1 MAEAGRVAERRVGLE
16 QALARIRHHTTSKLQ
31 NQRMPAQLLVAIEA
45 TLAERAA
52 SDATEEVHGPTAYLL
67 ALESLLSA
75 ESVTPDVHAS
85 AVYLLST
92 VLPHVAAGVVRAKS
106 VALLSAVAAP
116 LAEPHGASENM
127 NARIRAALGVVEAL
141 LEHVPPSDRVML
153 ERERTWTTVWDLVLS
168 LCIDARPKV
177 RRRAHELV
185 AHVLGL
191 PAWEHRHPYA
201 MRTMR
206 WAVQT
211 LEHVAAARG
220 VATTKTRIDYDKKS
234 GQAKNAKR
242 AALERQQNAAEGA
255 ASTGIWVCA
264 LLHMLVPLVPVDATA
279 PLVPALLAL
288 PALSN
293 PFLTLAVYDVF
304 AALFRAPVQKSGL
317 DAPAD
322 ALPPR
327 DATLVRQT
335 IQALRAPAH
344 VPAHTDIQT
353 LPAYLRVLESCMVA
367 YSAADAAEAW
377 AATPALWADVL
388 HLGLSAHSDAARA
401 SADVRLAARSLLQAL
416 ARYSVSDEAV
426 AHALTDASAP
436 LCTMIESLRDAL
448 GAHALTYTHARAD
461 ILQVL
466 ASLVTRLRVPLEAG
480 AVPPAVPLLLD
491 TVEQVAAL
499 RTQKHFDARGDAD
512 AVLGAAI
519 AACGPRAILA
529 RLPLQLLEG
538 GRPAT
543 QGRGRAWLLPLLR
556 AHCTNTE
563 LSHFVEEFVPLSE
576 ALFELRVQAEQPSDG
591 SAPRPVE
598 AKVMEALI
606 EQVWACFPGYCDLA
620 RDVDQALTPAVLE
633 LLVQVLRTQ
642 RALRPAILQGLALLV
657 QRTESLM
664 TSHAPSAQLRREVG
678 ADQADGQRFLAH
690 LRQMAGPLLS
700 ALFQLLSELPS
711 QARGPVMECMGVY
724 LAILDA
730 PSVAAT
736 FGKVRAMLEQAL
748 QTYVPSAPA
757 PGQPEANSP
766 RYVPPVPHTMLDLCV
781 ALVPYVHGAEARA
794 LFDVASHVL
803 PQADGGLQKKAY
815 RVLSRLL
822 RGNEAPALRAHY
834 GVAALLQAWMALDV
848 QPGAVRDRLQLL
860 TAVVPHVPS
869 TELGV
874 LGALVPEAVL
884 GTKEANQGAREA
896 AYELLVQMGHRLQAG
911 GLIDRAMV
919 GSEGTVEASANEF
932 VMMVVAGLAGA
943 SPHMM
948 GATIAALARL
958 LYEFAAVLPEE
969 TISELLATML
979 VFLESTNREILK
991 GALGFCK
998 VALVTLPP
1006 ASIEASLP
1014 TLVPALLQVQ
1024 HVHKN
1029 HFKGRVRHMLERLL
1043 RRYGE
1048 PAVRAH
1054 VGEEHQ
1060 RLITHIRKRKE
1071 RAKRRR
1077 AQDEQAE
1084 ATGAV
1089 QPRDIGTDAF
1099 EEALY
1104 GSASE
1109 SEEESEEEPVAR
1121 GGRRGARAPA
1131 RQRHRED
1138 DAYLIEDDDMP
1149 MDLLGDKAVTAVRP
1163 RARAARRQPGQ
1174 EAQTFETDESGRLRI
1189 PNEAAEKEAGLVN
1202 EVDAQAGQAYLAK
1215 SQGVDGFTFGR
1226 GGAVKFNKNTKRT
1239 RANEREDDDNDE
1251 ASAPSDA
1258 RRRPKRTKQAIGAE
1272 FKARRAQGDV
1282 QKGGVSPYAYVPLSS
1297 VTGKKKAK
1305 QASKL
1310 AITGKRM

>member
-1 MAEAGRVAERRVGLE
+1 MAEAAHVAERRVGLE
-16 QALARIRHHTTSKLQ
+16 QALARIRHLKTSKLE
-31 NQRMPAQLLVAIEA
+31 NQRAPAQLLVAIEA

-52 SDATEEVHGPTAYLL
+52 PDATDEAAGPTAYLL

-92 VLPHVAAGVVRAKS
+92 VLPHVAPGVVRAKS
-106 VALLSAVAAP
+106 VALLGAVAAP
-116 LAEPHGASENM
+116 LAEPHGASEHM

-141 LEHVPPSDRVML
+141 LEHVPPQDRAVL
-153 ERERTWTTVWDLVLS
+153 ERERTWTAVWDLVLG
-168 LCIDARPKV
+168 LCVDARPKV

-191 PAWEHRHPYA
+191 PAWAHSHPYA
-201 MRTMR
+201 PRTMR
-206 WAVQT
+206 WAAQT

-220 VATTKTRIDYDKKS
+220 VATAKTRIDYDKKS

-264 LLHMLVPLVPVDATA
+264 LLQTLVPVVPADATA

-304 AALFRAPVQKSGL
+304 AALFRAPVQKSAL
-317 DAPAD
+317 DAPAE
-322 ALPPR
+322 AEAPAR

-335 IQALRAPAH
+335 IRALRAPAH
-344 VPAHTDIQT
+344 VPDHTDVQT

-367 YSAADAAEAW
+367 YSAADPAAAW
-377 AATPALWADVL
+377 AETPALWADVL

-401 SADVRLAARSLLQAL
+401 SADVRLAARSLLQSL
-416 ARYSVSDEAV
+416 ARYCVPDAAV
-426 AHALTDASAP
+426 AEALADASAP
-436 LCTMIESLRDAL
+436 LAALIDSLRDAL

-461 ILQVL
+461 VLQVL

-499 RTQKHFDARGDAD
+499 RMQKHFDARADAD

-519 AACGPRAILA
+519 AACGPRAVLA
-529 RLPLQLLEG
+529 RLPLQLLEE

-556 AHCTNTE
+556 AHTTNTE
-563 LSHFVEEFVPLSE
+563 LAHFVNEFVPLSE

-591 SAPRPVE
+591 HAARPVE

-606 EQVWACFPGYCDLA
+606 EQIWACFPGYCDLS
-620 RDVDQALTPAVLE
+620 RDVDVALTPAMLE

-642 RALRPAILQGLALLV
+642 RALRPAVLQGLALLV
-657 QRTESLM
+657 QRTESLVA
-664 TSHAPSAQLRREVG
+664 SHAPAAQLRREVG
-678 ADQADGQRFLAH
+678 VDQADGRRFLAH
-690 LRQMAGPLLS
+690 LGQMAAPLLA
-700 ALFQLLSELPS
+700 ALFQLLAELPS

-730 PSVAAT
+730 PSVAST
-736 FGKVRAMLEQAL
+736 FGKVRAMLEQSL

-781 ALVPYVHGAEARA
+781 ALVPYVHGAEAHA
-794 LFDVASHVL
+794 LFDLAMGVL
-803 PQADGGLQKKAY
+803 PKADGGLQKKAY
-815 RVLSRLL
+815 RVLGRLL
-822 RGNEAPALRAHY
+822 RGSEAPALRAHY
-834 GVAALLQAWMALDV
+834 GVPALIQAWAALDV
-848 QPGAVRDRLQLL
+848 QPGAVRDRLQLF
-860 TAVVPHVPS
+860 ASVVEHVPPA
-869 TELGV
+869 ELGV

-896 AYELLVQMGHRLQAG
+896 AYDLLVQMGHRLQAG
-911 GLIDRAMV
+911 GTIDRAQM
-919 GSEGTVEASANEF
+919 GGAEGVAAASANEF

-943 SPHMM
+943 SPHMI

-958 LYEFAAVLPEE
+958 LYEFAAVLPAE
-969 TISELLATML
+969 TVSELLATML

-1006 ASIEASLP
+1006 ESIEASLP
-1014 TLVPALLQVQ
+1014 TLVPALMQVQ
-1024 HVHKN
+1024 NVHKN

-1048 PAVRAH
+1048 AAVRAH

-1060 RLITHIRKRKE
+1060 RLITNIRKRKE

-1077 AQDEQAE
+1077 TQEADEVE
-1084 ATGAV
+1084 AK
-1089 QPRDIGTDAF
+1089 PRDIGTDAF

-1109 SEEESEEEPVAR
+1109 SDESDDEPEAR
-1121 GGRRGARAPA
+1121 KPRGRAP

-1138 DAYLIEDDDMP
+1138 DTYLVEDDDMP
-1149 MDLLGDKAVTAVRP
+1149 LDLLGEQATTARP
-1163 RARAARRQPGQ
+1163 RPRAARRQPGQ
-1174 EAQTFETDESGRLRI
+1174 EAQTFETDETGRLRI
-1189 PNEAAEKEAGLVN
+1189 PDDQAAAAAAAEPAAV
-1202 EVDAQAGQAYLAK
+1202 VDTQAGSAYLAK

-1239 RANEREDDDNDE
+1239 RANEREDDDDE
-1251 ASAPSDA
+1251 APVPSDA

-1282 QKGGVSPYAYVPLSS
+1282 QKGGMSPYAYVPLSS

>member
-1 MAEAGRVAERRVGLE
+1 MAEAAHMEERRVGLE
-16 QALARIRHHTTSKLQ
+16 QALARIRHLKTSKLE
-31 NQRMPAQLLVAIEA
+31 NQRAPAQLLVAIEA

-52 SDATEEVHGPTAYLL
+52 ADATDEATGPTAYLL

-85 AVYLLST
+85 AVYLLSI
-92 VLPHVAAGVVRAKS
+92 VLPHVAPGVVRAKS

-116 LAEPHGASENM
+116 LAEPHGASEHM
-127 NARIRAALGVVEAL
+127 NARIRAALGVVESL
-141 LEHVPPSDRVML
+141 LDHVPPHDRAAL
-153 ERERTWTTVWDLVLS
+153 ERERTWTAVWDLVLG

-191 PAWEHRHPYA
+191 PAWAHSHPYA
-201 MRTMR
+201 TRTLR
-206 WAVQT
+206 WAAQT
-211 LEHVAAARG
+211 LEHVATARG
-220 VATTKTRIDYDKKS
+220 IATAKTRIDYDKKS

-242 AALERQQNAAEGA
+242 AALERQQSAAEGA

-264 LLHMLVPLVPVDATA
+264 LLQMLVPLVPADATA

-304 AALFRAPVQKSGL
+304 AALFRAPVQKSAL
-317 DAPAD
+317 DAPTEA
-322 ALPPR
+322 PPR

-344 VPAHTDIQT
+344 VPAHTDVQT

-367 YSAADAAEAW
+367 YSAADPAAAW
-377 AATPALWADVL
+377 SATPALWADVL

-401 SADVRLAARSLLQAL
+401 SSDVRLAARALLQGL
-416 ARYSVSDEAV
+416 ARYCVPDAAV
-426 AHALTDASAP
+426 AEALAEASAP
-436 LCTMIESLRDAL
+436 LASLIDSLRDAL

-461 ILQVL
+461 VLQVL

-499 RTQKHFDARGDAD
+499 RTQKHFDARADAD

-519 AACGPRAILA
+519 AACGPRAVLA
-529 RLPLQLLEG
+529 RLPLQLLEE

-543 QGRGRAWLLPLLR
+543 HGRGRAWLLPLLR
-556 AHCTNTE
+556 AHTTNTE
-563 LSHFVEEFVPLSE
+563 LAHFIDEFVPLSE

-591 SAPRPVE
+591 RAARPVE

-606 EQVWACFPGYCDLA
+606 EQIWACFPGYCDLA
-620 RDVDQALTPAVLE
+620 RDVEKALTPAVLE

-642 RALRPAILQGLALLV
+642 RALRPAVLQGLALLV
-657 QRTESLM
+657 QRTESLVA
-664 TSHAPSAQLRREVG
+664 SHAPSAQLRREVG
-678 ADQADGQRFLAH
+678 VDQADGRRFLAH
-690 LRQMAGPLLS
+690 LAQMAAPLLA
-700 ALFQLLSELPS
+700 ALFQLLAELPS

-730 PSVAAT
+730 PSVAST
-736 FGKVRAMLEQAL
+736 FARVRAMLEQSL

-794 LFDVASHVL
+794 LFDLAMGVL
-803 PQADGGLQKKAY
+803 PKADGGLQKKAY
-815 RVLSRLL
+815 RVLGRLL
-822 RGNEAPALRAHY
+822 RSSEAPGLRAHY
-834 GVAALLQAWMALDV
+834 GVPALLQAWAALDV

-860 TAVVPHVPS
+860 AAVVAHVPPA
-869 TELGV
+869 ELGV

-896 AYELLVQMGHRLQAG
+896 AYDLLVQMGHRLQAG
-911 GLIDRAMV
+911 GTIDRAQV
-919 GSEGTVEASANEF
+919 GGAEGVAEASANEF

-943 SPHMM
+943 SSHMI

-958 LYEFAAVLPEE
+958 LYEFAAVLPAE
-969 TISELLATML
+969 TVSELLATML

-1006 ASIEASLP
+1006 TSMEAALP
-1014 TLVPALLQVQ
+1014 TLVPALMQVQ
-1024 HVHKN
+1024 NVHKN

-1048 PAVRAH
+1048 AAVRAH

-1060 RLITHIRKRKE
+1060 RLITNIRKRKE

-1077 AQDEQAE
+1077 TQEADEVE
-1084 ATGAV
+1084 AK
-1089 QPRDIGTDAF
+1089 PRDIGTDAF

-1109 SEEESEEEPVAR
+1109 SDESDDEPDVR
-1121 GGRRGARAPA
+1121 GRRGRAP

-1138 DAYLIEDDDMP
+1138 DTYLVEDDDMP
-1149 MDLLGDKAVTAVRP
+1149 VDLLGEQATTARP
-1163 RARAARRQPGQ
+1163 RPRAARRQPGQ
-1174 EAQTFETDESGRLRI
+1174 EARAFETDESGRLRI
-1189 PNEAAEKEAGLVN
+1189 PGDEAAAEPAA
-1202 EVDAQAGQAYLAK
+1202 EVDAQAGSAYLAK

-1239 RANEREDDDNDE
+1239 RANEREDDDDE
-1251 ASAPSDA
+1251 APAPTDA
-1258 RRRPKRTKQAIGAE
+1258 PRRPKRTKQAIGAE

-1282 QKGGVSPYAYVPLSS
+1282 QKGGMSPYAYVPLSS